1 MSNLSRLRK
10 GEIMSLTDEYNR
22 SKLETVIYEW
32 INGENAER
40 NRKLVSRRLFDGV
53 TFERLAEEFELSPK
67 QARNVFHRCEEIIFK
82 HVPG

>member
-1 MSNLSRLRK
+1 
-10 GEIMSLTDEYNR
+10 MSLTEEYNR
-22 SKLETVIYEW
+22 SKLEVVIYEW

-53 TFERLAEEFELSPK
+53 TFERLAEEFDLSPK

-82 HVPG
+82 HIPG